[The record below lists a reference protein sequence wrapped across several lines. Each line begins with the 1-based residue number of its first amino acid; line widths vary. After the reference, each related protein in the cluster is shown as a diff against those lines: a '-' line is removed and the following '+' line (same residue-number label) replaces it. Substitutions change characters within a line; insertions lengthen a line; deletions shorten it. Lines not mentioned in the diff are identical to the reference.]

1 MKLILTTIGQGKVA
15 IVQSADKADERRGE
29 RYLSES
35 VVNINVENGTFVD
48 VSDKGWNPEGR
59 LYLLAED
66 M

>member
-35 VVNINVENGTFVD
+35 VVSINVENGTFVD

>member
-1 MKLILTTIGQGKVA
+1 MKLILTTIAQSKVA
-15 IVQSADKADERRGE
+15 IVQSADNADERRGE

-35 VVNINVENGTFVD
+35 VVKINVENGTFVD

-59 LYLLAED
+59 LYLLSED

>member
-15 IVQSADKADERRGE
+15 IVQSADKVDERRGE

-48 VSDKGWNPEGR
+48 VSDQGWNPEGR